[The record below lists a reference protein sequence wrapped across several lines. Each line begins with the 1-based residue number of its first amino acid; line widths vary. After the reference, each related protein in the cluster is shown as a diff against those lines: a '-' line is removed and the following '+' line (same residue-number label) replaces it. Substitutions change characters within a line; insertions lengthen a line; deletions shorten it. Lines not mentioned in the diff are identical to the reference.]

1 MKNKVPS
8 TIIGRGS
15 RSRYMGIERELLAKR
30 QMLEQEAHKKYDE
43 LDIIHQRIMETN
55 AEIEKARENQK
66 REPAILLRSDPTLV
80 DRMREKERE
89 E

>member
-30 QMLEQEAHKKYDE
+30 QMLRQEAHKKYDE
-43 LDIIHQRIMETN
+43 LDIIHQRIVETN
-55 AEIEKARENQK
+55 AEIEK
-66 REPAILLRSDPTLV
+66 V
-80 DRMREKERE
+80 REKQQVKMVEWKAIE

>member
-30 QMLEQEAHKKYDE
+30 QMLRQEAHKKYDE
-43 LDIIHQRIMETN
+43 LDIIHQRIVETN
-55 AEIEKARENQK
+55 AEIEK
-66 REPAILLRSDPTLV
+66 V
-80 DRMREKERE
+80 REKQVIEQLSLIHI
-89 E
+89 